1 MQKIISDIPVHAP
14 LGNYGPRKLS
24 MTPIQPDALGEYSAV
39 ISSLQSG
46 NVIFQD
52 IGGRRARVVL
62 FHHLTLTVTSIFLF
76 ASKHEFEINLLHGI
90 AFIAFANGK
99 TCKLSDYIIIII
111 ITLQLATQVS
121 TYLWSVSTLHSVP
134 SSSTLCQP
142 VLITGCRKGYD
153 WYGYGCLDHNN
164 S

>member
-1 MQKIISDIPVHAP
+1 MISDIPVHAP

-99 TCKLSDYIIIII
+99 KKHANYQ
-111 ITLQLATQVS
+111 ITLLLLHYNLLPWLVH

-134 SSSTLCQP
+134 SSSTPCQP